1 MSKGSGQNHHSAAVH
16 EDGLA
21 PAALRRPFRLE
32 AKTQPML
39 PPRAFA
45 RRLVR
50 FGLLA
55 AIIIGASLALGVVG
69 YHYLDDLPWIDALLN
84 ASMILGG
91 MGPVSIPVT
100 VGGKLFSSFYAL
112 FSGIIFLVAVGVLL
126 APILHRFM
134 HRFHLELDS
143 DDDS

>member
-1 MSKGSGQNHHSAAVH
+1 MSKASGQNHHSAAVH
-16 EDGLA
+16 EDGQETAA
-21 PAALRRPFRLE
+21 PRRPFHLE
-32 AKTQPML
+32 AKTQPVL

-55 AIIIGASLALGVVG
+55 GVIIGASLALGVLG
-69 YHYLDDLPWIDALLN
+69 FHYIDGMAWIDALLN
-84 ASMILGG
+84 ASMLLGG
-91 MGPVSIPVT
+91 MGPVDIPAT
-100 VGGKLFSSFYAL
+100 VAGKLFSSFYAL
-112 FSGIIFLVAVGVLL
+112 FSGIVFLVAVGVLL

-134 HRFHLELDS
+134 HRFHLELDA